1 MVAGEPAP
9 GSYPC
14 LVQGAEKWYN
24 RSMMKRSIRVRAQWC
39 ATAIEAAFDR
49 YHAAFKAI
57 TQQARQRFER
67 REWLQMHADAEERLD
82 LYKIAVDQA
91 VADLRRSLGAQ
102 AMDKTFWHAVKEAY
116 TQAVARR
123 PDWEVAESFY
133 NSVTMRVV
141 PRFEIDPEI
150 EYVGTEWHGAAPPES
165 QTVCQSYP
173 VGGSLQDLVGTILLD
188 CRFACPYEDLDRD
201 AARVAGEIERTLGTF
216 EPRQPIH
223 QIDMVK
229 ALFYRDQ
236 GAYLVGRIHA
246 GEHYVPLVLA
256 LRNHASRIY
265 VDAVLLT
272 ENEVSI
278 LFSFARSYFHVA
290 IEQPSALVRFLKSIM
305 PLKPVA
311 ELYTSLGYN
320 KHGKTELYRDL
331 RRHLEHATDQF
342 QIAPGARGMVMVV
355 FTLPSYDVV
364 FKVIKDTFDYPK
376 MTTRREVMRRYQLV
390 FKHDRGGRLVDAQEF
405 EHLRFAADRFAPGL
419 LAELT
424 TVAAQSVIVEG
435 DEVVIKHLYTERR
448 LTPLNLYFQRADNV
462 YATEVVIDYG
472 QAIKDLAATN
482 IFPGDILLK
491 NFGVT
496 RHGRVVF
503 YDYDELCLLTDCR
516 FREMPQAG
524 DANQDISAEPWFAV
538 GENDVF
544 PEELVTFLGLP
555 PPLRAIFTQH
565 HGDLFG
571 VEFWSTL
578 QAHLAAGEVLDVLP
592 YKESRRLSAK
602 GVPAHAP

>member
-1 MVAGEPAP
+1 MT
-9 GSYPC
+9 
-14 LVQGAEKWYN
+14 
-24 RSMMKRSIRVRAQWC
+24 KRSIRVRAQRC
-39 ATAIEAAFDR
+39 AAAIEAAFDC
-49 YHAAFKAI
+49 YHATFKAI
-57 TQQARQRFER
+57 THRAAQRFER
-67 REWLQMHADAEERLD
+67 REWLQMRADAEERLD
-82 LYKIAVDQA
+82 LYKIVVDQT
-91 VADLRRSLGAQ
+91 VADLRRSLGAL
-102 AMDKTFWHAVKEAY
+102 AMDKPFWHAVKEGY

-150 EYVGTEWHGAAPPES
+150 EYVGTEWHGAVPQEIQS
-165 QTVCQSYP
+165 VCQSYP
-173 VGGSLQDLVGTILLD
+173 AGDSIQELVGTILRN
-188 CRFACPYEDLDRD
+188 CRFACPYDDLDRD
-201 AARVAGEIERTLGTF
+201 TARVAGEIERTLGAL

-223 QIDMVK
+223 QIDLVK
-229 ALFYRDQ
+229 AVFYRDH

-256 LRNHASRIY
+256 LHNHASRIY

-278 LFSFARSYFHVA
+278 LFSFARSYFHVE

-342 QIAPGARGMVMVV
+342 VIASGARGMVMVV
-355 FTLPSYDVV
+355 FTHPSYDVV

-376 MTTRREVMRRYQLV
+376 MTTRREVMSRYQLV
-390 FKHDRGGRLVDAQEF
+390 FRHDRGGRLVDAQEF
-405 EHLRFAADRFAPGL
+405 EHLRFATNRFAPEL

-424 TVAAQSVIVEG
+424 AVAAQSVMVEG

-448 LTPLNLYFQRADNV
+448 LTPLNLFFQRVDTAR
-462 YATEVVIDYG
+462 AAEVVMDYG

-496 RHGRVVF
+496 RHERVVF

-516 FREMPQAG
+516 FRKMPQAG
-524 DANQDISAEPWFAV
+524 DADEDLSAEPWFSV
-538 GENDVF
+538 DENDVF

-555 PPLRAIFTQH
+555 PPLRAIFTRY

-571 VEFWSTL
+571 VEFWATM
-578 QAHLAAGEVLDVLP
+578 QAHHAAGEVIDVLP
-592 YKESRRLSAK
+592 YKASRRLFTE
-602 GVPAHAP
+602 GVPEHTS

>member
-1 MVAGEPAP
+1 
-9 GSYPC
+9 
-14 LVQGAEKWYN
+14 
-24 RSMMKRSIRVRAQWC
+24 MMIELSLSSLANEC
-39 ATAIEAAFDR
+39 AATIQLAFDR
-49 YHAAFKAI
+49 YHARFKAI
-57 TQQARQRFER
+57 THQAKQRFER

-82 LYKIAVDQA
+82 LYKIAVDQT
-91 VADLRRSLGAQ
+91 VAELRRTLGA
-102 AMDKTFWHAVKEAY
+102 ATIDKAFWHLVKANY
-116 TQAVARR
+116 SRAVARR
-123 PDWEVAESFY
+123 PDRYVAESFY

-141 PRFEIDPEI
+141 PRFEIDPQI
-150 EYVGTEWHGAAPPES
+150 EYVGTEVHTAAPEEILA
-165 QTVCQSYP
+165 VYHRYP
-173 VGGSLQDLVGTILLD
+173 AGGSIAELVSAILMG

-201 AARVAGEIERTLGTF
+201 AARVAAEIERALATLDPP
-216 EPRQPIH
+216 EP
-223 QIDMVK
+223 IDRIDLAKTV
-229 ALFYRDQ
+229 FYRDQ
-236 GAYLVGRIHA
+236 GAYLVGRIGA
-246 GEHYVPLVLA
+246 GHHYVPLVLA
-256 LRNHASRIY
+256 LHNSASRIY

-272 ENEVSI
+272 EDEVSI
-278 LFSFARSYFHVA
+278 LFSFARSYFHAEV
-290 IEQPSALVRFLKSIM
+290 EQPSALVRFLKSIM

-311 ELYTSLGYN
+311 ELYISLGYN

-331 RRHLEHATDQF
+331 LRHLERSTDQF

-376 MTTRREVMRRYQLV
+376 TTTRSEVMRRYQLV

-405 EHLRFAADRFAPGL
+405 EYLRFTKDRFAPQL

-424 TVAAQSVIVEG
+424 RVAAQSVVVEG

-448 LTPLNLYFQRADNV
+448 LTPLNLYFQQVDGERAAEAV
-462 YATEVVIDYG
+462 MDYG

-503 YDYDELCLLTDCR
+503 YDYDELCLLTDCQ
-516 FREMPQAG
+516 FREMPQAR
-524 DANQDISAEPWFAV
+524 DADEDIAAEPWFSV

-555 PPLRAIFTQH
+555 PPLRAIFFQH
-565 HGDLFG
+565 HGDLFK
-571 VEFWSTL
+571 VEFWAAL
-578 QAHLAAGEVLDVLP
+578 QARHAAGEVIDILP

-602 GVPAHAP
+602 ATPGQTPA